1 MKSKVF
7 KLIIILIVLIFAV
20 YAVYYFISQTDLL
33 VKEKTINLYFS
44 TEDAMY
50 LESEERT
57 IKGKN
62 LYIEALNS
70 VIDGPSES
78 ELSKTIP
85 TGVEIL
91 DVSKNNDILQVNF
104 SEELV
109 KNHWGGSTGERITV
123 YSIVY
128 TLTQFEGID
137 RVKFLIEGKEVDT
150 LVGHMDLS
158 VPVEPVSD
166 ILKSN

>member
-33 VKEKTINLYFS
+33 VKEKSINLYFS
-44 TEDAMY
+44 TDDAMY
-50 LESEERT
+50 LDSEQKT

-70 VIDGPSES
+70 LIDGPSKA

-91 DVSKNNDILQVNF
+91 DVSRKNDIIQVDF

-109 KNHWGGSTGERITV
+109 TNHWGGSTGERMTV

-128 TLTQFEGID
+128 T
-137 RVKFLIEGKEVDT
+137 
-150 LVGHMDLS
+150 
-158 VPVEPVSD
+158 
-166 ILKSN
+166 